1 MIHNTA
7 KLTTKFEETW
17 VINEH
22 AEIVWNDPWEYS
34 IKFSSN
40 GQIFSKIA
48 NVVESFA
55 PHLYYDS
62 NEVGV
67 GDRRGERIIA
77 WRNEEYRTVTFLE
90 PPTGDLLKWLQK
102 NAVKQ

>member
-1 MIHNTA
+1 MIYNLPRKKA
-7 KLTTKFEETW
+7 KFEETW
-17 VINEH
+17 IINQH
-22 AEIVWNDPWEYS
+22 PDAGWNDPWEYS

-48 NVVESFA
+48 NVVESFE

-62 NEVGV
+62 NEVGE
-67 GDRRGERIIA
+67 GDRRGGTIVA

-90 PPTGDLLKWLQK
+90 PPTGDLLTWLQA
-102 NAVKQ
+102 NAVKP

>member
-7 KLTTKFEETW
+7 KRTEKFEETW
-17 VINEH
+17 IINQYPE
-22 AEIVWNDPWEYS
+22 AAWNDPWEYS

-40 GQIFSKIA
+40 GQTFSKIA
-48 NVVESFA
+48 NIVESFE

-62 NEVGV
+62 NNVGW
-67 GDRRGERIIA
+67 GDRRGGRIIE
-77 WRNEEYRTVTFLE
+77 WKTEEYRTVTFLE
-90 PPTGDLLKWLQK
+90 PPTGDLLKWLQA